1 MLLNCCRCFP
11 KGDLFEGQKWPGAGR
26 QYSRE
31 GRDTDESGAEVN
43 YLSLC
48 RVKIEDG
55 VRACSFRDQEN
66 LRYSYTALTLL
77 LHCAWSALTLDGML
91 LFHSS
96 DTALTQLLRCSM

>member
-1 MLLNCCRCFP
+1 MLWMLLNCCRCFP

-66 LRYSYTALTLL
+66 LRYSYTLSLLLHCSYSALTLL
-77 LHCAWSALTLDGML
+77 VHC
-91 LFHSS
+91 S
-96 DTALTQLLRCSM
+96 DTALVVLGH